1 MRRLALVTALPL
13 ILAAAPLLAQAGLE
27 ITPTV
32 GYRFGG
38 TVGAD
43 EGLFAANSGVAW
55 GGTIGYRV
63 KPDGLVELVYSRQS
77 TSITFDPDT
86 SAKVTIGDAAIE
98 YLQLGGALEFGHNP
112 NTKPYFALT
121 VGGTHFAPQNSAL
134 GSDWRFSFGFA
145 LGMKTYLSQH
155 FGLRA
160 QARLWMST
168 LSSDSEF
175 WCSLPGGCV
184 IHASNGVFF
193 TQGELSGGAMFVF

>member
-1 MRRLALVTALPL
+1 MRRLALMSALPL
-13 ILAAAPLLAQAGLE
+13 LLAAAPLAAQAGLE

-38 TVGAD
+38 TVESDA
-43 EGLFAANSGVAW
+43 GLFAANSNVAW

-86 SAKVTIGDAAIE
+86 SGKVTIGDAAIE
-98 YLQLGGALEFGHNP
+98 YIQLGGALEFGHNP
-112 NTKPYFALT
+112 NTKPYFAMT
-121 VGGTHFAPQNSAL
+121 VGGTHFAPQNSGL

-155 FGLRA
+155 VGLRA

-168 LSSDSEF
+168 LSSDTQF
-175 WCSLPGGCV
+175 WCTLPGGCV

-193 TQGELSGGAMFVF
+193 TQGELSGGMIFLF

>member
-1 MRRLALVTALPL
+1 MRRLACLAFLLASAAIP
-13 ILAAAPLLAQAGLE
+13 LAAQSGLE

-38 TVGAD
+38 TVETDG
-43 EGLFAANSGVAW
+43 GHFSANSGVAW

-77 TSITFDPDT
+77 TSIAFDPDT
-86 SAKVTIGDAAIE
+86 SAKVTVGDGAIE
-98 YLQLGGALEFGHNP
+98 YLQVGGALEFGHNP

-134 GSDWRFSFGFA
+134 GSDWRFSFGAA

-160 QARLWMST
+160 QMRLWMST
-168 LSSDSEF
+168 LSSDSQF
-175 WCSLPGGCV
+175 WCTLPGGCV

-193 TQGELSGGAMFVF
+193 TQGEVSGGLIFVF